1 MRAEDFLDST
11 PQAGGISAEDFLGPA
26 KQKKQN
32 QGIAADLV
40 TDVKRGVEQLP
51 GAVTGLVDI
60 PIAAVTGSPLVSG
73 LADKAGEITGFQP
86 SKWAK
91 QAEAEYSPSRQAGR
105 AEVDKAWEQGTASDI
120 AGAYLKNPM
129 NIVGSVAESLPSML
143 AGGLAGRAA
152 LGIGAAQSVPG
163 VIART
168 VGTKMAP
175 AVGAGIG
182 EGGIMAGQ
190 AMQNSLDAG
199 VDPRTA
205 AGYAGATGLVGGA
218 LGALGGKVA
227 QKMGVVDP
235 ETLIAGGVGRQ
246 ASNATGLAAARE
258 VGKRV
263 AGGAISEG
271 LFEELPQSVFEQG
284 FQNLAQG
291 KPLAEGMAR
300 AGVEG
305 ALAGSFMGGAFNM
318 LPGSRYAQ
326 AKLQERPPEDEQQPI
341 AGLLPAPRYPVGD
354 RNFTDY
360 DYLQANQAAI
370 DAADKNA
377 ADLYAM
383 RDAFEASRQNITLTT
398 DPVPLQQ
405 RFDEL
410 ISLGASGDT
419 RSVRGLYAGMDD
431 KARAQYEKDVIAAL
445 SEPIGIRHDAN
456 QREVPFTMGEY
467 LDAQVSAEDAL
478 RAREEHMAQSGN
490 REAANRLAQLADEE
504 AQQHIGIVQDLA
516 RSATQGGALS
526 KAALTGI
533 QTGATQMPVHPER
546 AAIQQQMLADEAA
559 QAELAPIELFMR
571 GRNERQL
578 QNLSAPG
585 HSQATRQAATAEI
598 ERRMTEPV
606 KNIATNPVTN
616 VQAGTEQQAAVQ
628 PDPQFDVSKRT
639 DAQLANLASAGKTPE
654 KRAAAVAELQ
664 RRAATNPLTQVT
676 ATPEP
681 IAAQAIQP
689 NVQVRSAEKPAEPQK
704 TDSALQNRD
713 RGRAASVNQ
722 MQSIARNP
730 DYMRLGPSRTPD
742 SGAPMVFA
750 VGNDLSGIPAEN
762 FGASDVAVMA
772 DGQRVPFRYAVI
784 DASRVQPS
792 NFADGMANPAF
803 ASNERG
809 TIKALNNGRTAGIRA
824 AHSAGNAD
832 AYVGEMI
839 EDGAHGVSSEAI
851 RNAPNPMLVRVY
863 AEDANTDNMAAKSQ
877 GQGLGMSASERAA
890 QDAELMT
897 GDVLDKF
904 APLDIAAAGNR
915 DFVRAFVGKLPE
927 NELADMMDAT
937 GNLSQDGRRRIEA
950 ALLTAAYGKSDLVQE
965 LFESTDT
972 DIKAIGNALKV
983 VSGQWAIMRQA
994 AKDGVIDPAVDM
1006 TGNLME
1012 AVNII
1017 RRSRAEGSSVAELA
1031 GQGDLM
1037 GGNYL
1042 NELSELFLRIFY
1054 RGAMYDRSRSGEK
1067 VITGLQDV
1075 VTSAMN
1081 TKADAGLFGDS
1092 FKPTPKQIVQSARSK
1107 IDEKDQPAS
1116 QSALFGANGQA
1127 TAISQ
1132 GNRGE
1137 SAAQSGE
1144 VGQRP
1149 VGTNGGEEVGKQAE
1163 PVAQQ
1168 ATAPVERKVTTEDAR
1183 GQQDNFAQPKQ
1194 GNATQS
1200 NAKSDAFLARTKDRN
1215 EIRFETPYI
1224 GIGGNYSLVGYVW
1237 PNKKEEYIDRRGEDR
1252 VRTVSDWEAAVENLE
1267 TGRQIVHQFAVKKPD
1282 GTEQD
1287 VSAETAA
1294 KLLGVSE
1301 STVRN
1306 NAKKQLEKAIAKEK
1320 SRILEIKEADD
1331 LDAIDAQD
1339 SPAMAVSKRA
1349 MTYSN
1354 NSPMIERMAKSGESW
1369 ATIDNRIERES
1380 AGREKYRF
1388 LTKDGKFVW
1397 SHSFVKEGDEEYKRG
1412 WRNAEFSA
1420 SEIWPAQPVKAT
1432 TEAKAVEPAAQSAE
1446 QKIRSAFDALPSVS
1460 LGVAYPITV
1469 EHNGVKR
1476 EFMVRQDALGRGKIP
1491 ALHVVAIHQ
1500 GRMIASDEKSWI
1512 AQSYKLNWKNEL
1524 TEEGLPKKIS
1534 DQEADEFKANFKGKP
1549 AAVDAKK
1556 EEKSPTE
1563 PKRKIEDAGETL
1575 VWNKKN
1581 PWLRN
1586 GVTWDAVKAQ
1596 NETLRAA
1603 LVKKEKVWPRPK
1615 WEDFLADLPENMQK
1629 AVTLAAR
1636 LVKDVYDALPTAPS
1650 DKSDAGLQ
1658 AYIEAVTKVRDA
1670 SEAFL
1675 KDEKAVVS
1683 FLAAIVDRAKPML
1696 TAERGRPVSLSALSR
1711 EDLRNAARPIFAAV
1725 FPKTQAAN
1733 RIQDEERQLSRIIG
1747 NKAMGAMQVDNDQ
1760 AVRAMKDI
1768 ENGWPA
1774 SREAWERQGYQVI
1787 GGDGISVDYIAST
1800 RYSTNEPYVS
1810 ILFRTGKRRIAHHI
1824 VDGATSQDDPRVQ
1837 SFANEF
1843 IGKMAG
1849 KSLLLDKG
1857 DNIVSI
1863 HDTEKDAKEAARELV
1878 RRSGGKSFKETG
1890 TSVDDAVREGVE
1902 RRTGD
1907 VTEDQ
1912 TKEAFGFRGV
1922 NFGNYV
1928 KQDQRQ
1934 AHLNAA
1940 YDALYDLADTL
1951 GVPPKALGLNGML
1964 GLAIGAQGSGMA
1976 LAHFVPGQNE
1986 INITRDKGAGSL
1998 AHEWGHA
2005 LDHYFATQAGLARDG
2020 HPFLSEHAERSSTI
2034 QRYVMEDGR
2043 RVIKTEPRFSDGI
2056 RPEIVAAFA
2065 EISRRMNKI
2074 EVSREEHA
2082 ANQSAYIETVQADL
2096 NRIVNRLGLTEKAAS
2111 AGVSDVLDKVR
2122 SGDVGEYVVFDDK
2135 SRKRLKPSGGENIKA
2150 LGDATGLSVA
2160 DMLSLHD
2167 AAVSL
2172 KYAKDQKAASNTH
2185 LPQKTTDYRRA
2196 SRAEDKKKGGKTY
2209 WSTNLEMFARAF
2221 ESFVFDR
2228 VKAGGAR
2235 NDYLVR
2241 AGKDVG
2247 ELYPHGVEREAIN
2260 AAFKTLVD
2268 TIETKE
2274 DDKGVALY
2282 SKSGNATQ
2290 TIAISRKQAESRI
2303 KSILGDK
2310 LGKVLIDSG
2319 IVTLVDTEQGLRNL
2333 NGAKY
2338 MVAWHGSPHDHNKFD
2353 SSKIGTG
2360 EGAQAYGYGLYFAGS
2375 RDVAEYYK
2383 ETLTN
2388 RDAQGYA
2395 NAHLNAKNLVD
2406 RFNGDAEWAAEVV
2419 SDQLRNTEQFDQNYG
2434 RLQKTLEFIKSGAY
2448 AKPLDN
2454 PGKLYQVEL
2463 APSEDE
2469 YLDWDKP
2476 LSEQSEFVRKALD
2489 GNQTIADRREKL
2501 ESRKHIYT
2509 KSVDSMMDM
2518 TGQELYELIADNPTT
2533 IRAPGDKAASDYLH
2547 SIGIRG
2553 IRYLDGSSR
2562 SAGEGTSN
2570 YVIFSDDD
2578 VAITAKYAKENG
2590 GIRGATLPDGR
2601 IVLVLENLNAD
2612 NFNGVFAH
2620 EGFHSAIR
2628 DLVGE
2633 QTYAQ
2638 LMKRLDNM
2646 RALGNGGQWFKDAVA
2661 SVPAG
2666 TRTEHVTEE
2675 IAAYAVQGYVNGA
2688 KQPNVIT
2695 RWVESLLSALRTA
2708 IIRRLP
2714 FGKLKSWA
2722 VNNLQPQD
2730 LANLAIAGLKAK
2742 ARGQLQAQGREVMA
2756 FSRGE
2761 GVQSSYELPNEQRIN
2776 RTIDRAEL
2784 KALRRA
2790 AARLERPEAGITFR
2804 IDEDGTA
2811 IATGPKGVRVPERY
2825 IRFAND
2831 NGLAFEARR
2840 LPVESGTKAPAM
2852 PDTYRVDGALYFGEM
2867 ASNARPID
2875 RTGKTRFSKIK
2886 QTDTPAFK
2894 KWFGKSAVVDADGK
2908 PLVVYHGTNADFSV
2922 FKTTR
2927 GGEFGP
2933 AIYLTDNPRE
2943 AGEYGEAVKGISFA
2957 QPSANIMPVYARIE
2971 NPYTKGVDEFWKEFG
2986 GSDSDAAGVE
2996 RAKSAGYDGIIAKRA
3011 DRYYDN
3017 VAHEFVDLGNTLT
3030 HYIAFSNTQVKSA
3043 IGNNGNFDGTNPDIR
3058 YSRAQIIGDS
3068 GRQYDQTQRQFFK
3081 NVGRDIEKKNLVE
3094 RTTEY
3099 LKNDFWKKMAVG
3111 IVDQFRGLRDLG
3123 DNGQAYMLAR
3133 LSKGTAGAFD
3143 ALLHHGK
3150 LSIRDGVYD
3159 ADTSGGFIDRLGTP
3173 LHGELDD
3180 FLWYVA
3186 ANRAEG
3192 LSKVDR
3198 ENLFTPADIAAG
3210 KSLAKGQTN
3219 FDYTIQTGPQKG
3231 TTTRNRTAI
3240 YADANR
3246 VFNEFQKNTLDMAE
3260 QSGLIDGAS
3269 RKLWES
3275 EFYVPFYRVS
3285 EEDGEFIGA
3294 KMGNALVRQQAF
3306 KKLKGG
3312 TDKLNSDLLSN
3323 TLLNFSHLIEASA
3336 KNRAAKASLAA
3347 AENIGAASRVAP
3359 DMASYAASSGSMLP
3373 PGTKGTVWFQENG
3386 KKVEYKVSDPF
3397 VMTAITSLEY
3407 AGMRN
3412 GVMDVMT
3419 KFKHFLTI
3427 GVTASPAFKVRNLIR
3442 DSIQSI
3448 GASELGYNPIKNIA
3462 EGYKQTR
3469 RDSQEYVSAL
3479 ASGAL
3484 IRFGTMLEGS
3494 ESARVRQLV
3503 KSGVKDST
3511 ILNSEN
3517 KWRAFYDQYL
3527 EPAVSA
3533 YNELGNR
3540 SEEIN
3545 RAALYNQ
3552 LVKQGKSHAEAALLA
3567 RDLMDFSM
3575 QGSFNTIRFLTQV
3588 VPFMNA
3594 RLQGMYKLGR
3604 AAKDNPR
3611 KLAVVTGAVAMAS
3624 IALMLAYGDDDDWK
3638 RREDWDRDNFWWF
3651 KLGGIEFRIPKPFE
3665 IGAIA
3670 TLAERGLEL
3679 MIDDEMTGDRFR
3691 RVVNSLAMNNLSMN
3705 PIPQA
3710 FKPIL
3715 DLYANK
3721 DSFTGR
3727 PIESMGMER
3736 LDPTER
3742 FNSNTTMVARGLSS
3756 ASLGALSPVQFD
3768 HLTRSYFGWLGS
3780 FVIGGAD
3787 MAMRAMS
3794 DEPTKP
3800 ALDYFRFGTQ
3810 GILKEAGTGGSRYVT
3825 QVYEQAKELEQAHA
3839 TWRQMLKD
3847 GRIEEA
3853 KDYAADN
3860 RDKLIRYRQVDAVK
3874 RTESNLNERIRRI
3887 ERSDMDS
3894 SEKKNAIALVNKQ
3907 KEAVAMRIAPGI
3919 QYGP

>member
-26 KQKKQN
+26 KQDNPFVRGLTQANSARKTFGALATGDYGQAAKLAAEREAYQRAN
-32 QGIAADLV
+32 PGSPEGNELMAAWEKGDGIIGGVKGVAGEMAKDWRDAPTGIAALQA
-40 TDVKRGVEQLP
+40 TGKNLSAMGGGIVEQVP
-51 GAVTGLVDI
+51 NMI
-60 PIAAVTGSPLVSG
+60 MPM
-73 LADKAGEITGFQP
+73 AG
-86 SKWAK
+86 
-91 QAEAEYSPSRQAGR
+91 
-105 AEVDKAWEQGTASDI
+105 
-120 AGAYLKNPM
+120 
-129 NIVGSVAESLPSML
+129 ML
-143 AGGLAGRAA
+143 AGGAAGSLAGPVGTVAGA
-152 LGIGAAQSVPG
+152 FTGAATGNAAAESSEQVDRA
-163 VIART
+163 IR
-168 VGTKMAP
+168 
-175 AVGAGIG
+175 GAGINPQDTG
-182 EGGIMAGQ
+182 AVRSFLEKDAGGILGKSAIKGGIIGAVDTATMGVGSKVLNAPVRAAADRAIASLGIDAADKAAVSAAKNEIGKRIMADSAYQASQKGGQALARNAGVAALEPAGEFAGEYLGQGAATGDWDTKGAMLEALSSLGQSGITYAGQ
-190 AMQNSLDAG
+190 KIYQ
-199 VDPRTA
+199 
-205 AGYAGATGLVGGA
+205 YATSPARGA
-218 LGALGGKVA
+218 KA
-227 QKMGVVDP
+227 Q
-235 ETLIAGGVGRQ
+235 ESTQ
-246 ASNATGLAAARE
+246 A
-258 VGKRV
+258 
-263 AGGAISEG
+263 
-271 LFEELPQSVFEQG
+271 EQ
-284 FQNLAQG
+284 QVSQG
-291 KPLAEGMAR
+291 
-300 AGVEG
+300 
-305 ALAGSFMGGAFNM
+305 
-318 LPGSRYAQ
+318 
-326 AKLQERPPEDEQQPI
+326 EQQPI
-341 AGLLPAPRYPVGD
+341 TGLLSAPRRGI
-354 RNFTDY
+354 NDY
-360 DYLQANQAAI
+360 TQESTSEFQQQRQSEI

-383 RDAFEASRQNITLTT
+383 RDAFEASRQNVVLTT
-398 DPVPLQQ
+398 DPVPLQK
-405 RFDEL
+405 RIDTM
-410 ISLGASGDT
+410 LGLDT
-419 RSVRGLYAGMDD
+419 TRMD
-431 KARAQYEKDVIAAL
+431 KKGRAQYEKDLAGAFN
-445 SEPIGIRHDAN
+445 EPVGITHDAN
-456 QREVPFTMGEY
+456 QREVSFTMGEY
-467 LDAQVSAEDAL
+467 LDAQVAANDAV
-478 RAREEHMAQSGN
+478 RARENFAAQSGN
-490 REAANRLAQLADEE
+490 RSSVNRLAQLAEEE
-504 AQQHIGIVQDLA
+504 AVQNIGIVQDLT
-516 RSATQGGALS
+516 RSAAQGGALS
-526 KAALTGI
+526 RAALTGI

-598 ERRMTEPV
+598 ERRMTDPV
-606 KNIATNPVTN
+606 QNIATNPVTN
-616 VQAGTEQQAAVQ
+616 VQAGAEQRRRSELAANANDRMATVQKSKGHIGFIAATENSPVVQEIISRDDGKIGVADVGKAIDSASGNRFSRSLQKDTPGNRARIIQELGVQVAPAVQ
-628 PDPQFDVSKRT
+628 SDPQFDVSKRT
-639 DAQLANLASAGKTPE
+639 DAQLAYLASNGRPGWKE
-654 KRAAAVAELQ
+654 AAAAELQ
-664 RRAATNPLTQVT
+664 RRGKVSPVSPVSPGVQAAPVTAIAPDRAANISRLQKQLKDSTPMSRRESNVIGKLISAVTDDASKSIEAGSPPAYSADNGTFIVIHPSAQQDGMIQVT
-676 ATPEP
+676 RYAENGVFGDSQYNNVEDAIRDNGVWMKRRMTEAEATDALGTSAKAE
-681 IAAQAIQP
+681 AEYEK
-689 NVQVRSAEKPAEPQK
+689 RKSAEATKAANREKTAEPQK

-824 AHSAGNAD
+824 AHSAGNVD

-851 RNAPNPMLVRVY
+851 RNTPNPMLVRVY

-890 QDAELMT
+890 QDAEVMT

-983 VSGQWAIMRQA
+983 VSGQWATMRQA

-1054 RGAMYDRSRSGEK
+1054 RGAMYDRARGGEK

-1092 FKPTPKQIVQSARSK
+1092 FKPTPKQIVQSARNK

-1127 TAISQ
+1127 TAAGQ

-1137 SAAQSGE
+1137 GAAQPGE
-1144 VGQRP
+1144 VGQRSVSTGSGEGVGEQARQVAKETSGKAAQKFSP
-1149 VGTNGGEEVGKQAE
+1149 VSREFEYRGVTWRITVHESQWQDGAISWTGEKNVRGVWEKVPGDDIPEVVAKKASDFYQNVRDAQDGKSAGQLFGADEFAPAANGES
-1163 PVAQQ
+1163 PVAQS
-1168 ATAPVERKVTTEDAR
+1168 A
-1183 GQQDNFAQPKQ
+1183 QDNKPAAVDAENQQKTNTSQERVTNSEKNEHVEFA
-1194 GNATQS
+1194 
-1200 NAKSDAFLARTKDRN
+1200 
-1215 EIRFETPYI
+1215 
-1224 GIGGNYSLVGYVW
+1224 
-1237 PNKKEEYIDRRGEDR
+1237 RRGDYWIYSGDRAKEIAKVLGLTVTQRNGIPEVAIVEHAREMASNNLDR
-1252 VRTVSDWEAAVENLE
+1252 V
-1267 TGRQIVHQFAVKKPD
+1267 GI
-1282 GTEQD
+1282 D
-1287 VSAETAA
+1287 V
-1294 KLLGVSE
+1294 
-1301 STVRN
+1301 
-1306 NAKKQLEKAIAKEK
+1306 
-1320 SRILEIKEADD
+1320 
-1331 LDAIDAQD
+1331 
-1339 SPAMAVSKRA
+1339 
-1349 MTYSN
+1349 
-1354 NSPMIERMAKSGESW
+1354 
-1369 ATIDNRIERES
+1369 
-1380 AGREKYRF
+1380 RF
-1388 LTKDGKFVW
+1388 
-1397 SHSFVKEGDEEYKRG
+1397 
-1412 WRNAEFSA
+1412 
-1420 SEIWPAQPVKAT
+1420 
-1432 TEAKAVEPAAQSAE
+1432 
-1446 QKIRSAFDALPSVS
+1446 
-1460 LGVAYPITV
+1460 
-1469 EHNGVKR
+1469 
-1476 EFMVRQDALGRGKIP
+1476 
-1491 ALHVVAIHQ
+1491 
-1500 GRMIASDEKSWI
+1500 
-1512 AQSYKLNWKNEL
+1512 
-1524 TEEGLPKKIS
+1524 
-1534 DQEADEFKANFKGKP
+1534 

-1556 EEKSPTE
+1556 EQKSGPYTLAE
-1563 PKRKIEDAGETL
+1563 HKDLIERLNDGKLGIEEF
-1575 VWNKKN
+1575 
-1581 PWLRN
+1581 
-1586 GVTWDAVKAQ
+1586 KAAFAR
-1596 NETLRAA
+1596 LRASKDA
-1603 LVKKEKVWPRPK
+1603 LTAE
-1615 WEDFLADLPENMQK
+1615 FQK
-1629 AVTLAAR
+1629 MTKPQIMEAAR
-1636 LVKDVYDALPTAPS
+1636 LASHWKNDAKDRLVRVAVDNLPDDFDLRETRSYVMGQRDSTLMKAVDETTQETLDAYSARRKAAIAERNAYVQKKMAGAKDPKAIEDFDNSLRLKKAEGMTFAEARMSLTPEQRAEYDRLKGIKSRDERKSRADQQKAEVRVAAQTTDGQVVETKHTRTGEPLFVVKAAERVEREIYNQWNATAKRLGGHYSSFRGNGAVPGFQFKTRENADAFLAFIGGNAAAAKEVVQDRRDS
-1650 DKSDAGLQ
+1650 FADDKSQ
-1658 AYIEAVTKVRDA
+1658 SAVERLNEMADR
-1670 SEAFL
+1670 L
-1675 KDEKAVVS
+1675 DEKANES
-1683 FLAAIVDRAKPML
+1683 LGRERKANTERRA
-1696 TAERGRPVSLSALSR
+1696 R
-1711 EDLRNAARPIFAAV
+1711 FAASAES
-1725 FPKTQAAN
+1725 AAN
-1733 RIQDEERQLSRIIG
+1733 AE
-1747 NKAMGAMQVDNDQ
+1747 KALAMT
-1760 AVRAMKDI
+1760 M
-1768 ENGWPA
+1768 
-1774 SREAWERQGYQVI
+1774 
-1787 GGDGISVDYIAST
+1787 
-1800 RYSTNEPYVS
+1800 
-1810 ILFRTGKRRIAHHI
+1810 RRIADAI
-1824 VDGATSQDDPRVQ
+1824 SNGTAQFLDRVRQ
-1837 SFANEF
+1837 KAQVEYLSSVLRSAHD
-1843 IGKMAG
+1843 KMLRERYP
-1849 KSLLLDKG
+1849 SYG
-1857 DNIVSI
+1857 D
-1863 HDTEKDAKEAARELV
+1863 
-1878 RRSGGKSFKETG
+1878 
-1890 TSVDDAVREGVE
+1890 
-1902 RRTGD
+1902 
-1907 VTEDQ
+1907 
-1912 TKEAFGFRGV
+1912 
-1922 NFGNYV
+1922 YV
-1928 KQDQRQ
+1928 KHKDGPPTSESADYAEFPQYAMMRS
-1934 AHLNAA
+1934 
-1940 YDALYDLADTL
+1940 DLASL
-1951 GVPPKALGLNGML
+1951 ARQIIMLPGMKALGQRVLK
-1964 GLAIGAQGSGMA
+1964 LADDTSDAYNKFAKDNLPEVSRFGRADGSG
-1976 LAHFVPGQNE
+1976 
-1986 INITRDKGAGSL
+1986 
-1998 AHEWGHA
+1998 
-2005 LDHYFATQAGLARDG
+2005 FATFSTMKD
-2020 HPFLSEHAERSSTI
+2020 AERSIEASNLQAVAVPLQI
-2034 QRYVMEDGR
+2034 KRGEYRIVLSPSEAMKRGIWQGDDRKIFIGPDDGAEIVEKLGKLNRKAGKRGDMPQAPWQFENAYNDRKRLAGMGIEQPWEFRAMLREFSGLKEAPKELDKIKQMEREMIGR
-2043 RVIKTEPRFSDGI
+2043 RNDGLDFF
-2056 RPEIVAAFA
+2056 P
-2065 EISRRMNKI
+2065 
-2074 EVSREEHA
+2074 
-2082 ANQSAYIETVQADL
+2082 T
-2096 NRIVNRLGLTEKAAS
+2096 S
-2111 AGVSDVLDKVR
+2111 AGVVEQMLSAAEIQEGMAVLEPSAGMGHIADAIREAGVEPDVVELSNDRKELLEAKGFNVVGRDFMEAEGQYDRIIMNPPFSNRRDAEHVQHAYTLLRPGGRLVAIMGEGVFFGQDKKAQQFR
-2122 SGDVGEYVVFDDK
+2122 DWLEDVGGTSEKLDEGTFMDPSLPVNTATNARMVVIN
-2135 SRKRLKPSGGENIKA
+2135 KP
-2150 LGDATGLSVA
+2150 
-2160 DMLSLHD
+2160 
-2167 AAVSL
+2167 
-2172 KYAKDQKAASNTH
+2172 
-2185 LPQKTTDYRRA
+2185 KTD
-2196 SRAEDKKKGGKTY
+2196 
-2209 WSTNLEMFARAF
+2209 N
-2221 ESFVFDR
+2221 
-2228 VKAGGAR
+2228 
-2235 NDYLVR
+2235 
-2241 AGKDVG
+2241 
-2247 ELYPHGVEREAIN
+2247 
-2260 AAFKTLVD
+2260 
-2268 TIETKE
+2268 
-2274 DDKGVALY
+2274 GVALY

-2290 TIAISRKQAESRI
+2290 TIAISRQQAESRI

-2319 IVTLVDTEQGLRNL
+2319 IVSFTN
-2333 NGAKY
+2333 NGDEY
-2338 MVAWHGSPHDHNKFD
+2338 
-2353 SSKIGTG
+2353 
-2360 EGAQAYGYGLYFAGS
+2360 EGATYKDGS
-2375 RDVAEYYK
+2375 IV
-2383 ETLTN
+2383 LN
-2388 RDAQGYA
+2388 LDA
-2395 NAHLNAKNLVD
+2395 LN
-2406 RFNGDAEWAAEVV
+2406 
-2419 SDQLRNTEQFDQNYG
+2419 
-2434 RLQKTLEFIKSGAY
+2434 
-2448 AKPLDN
+2448 
-2454 PGKLYQVEL
+2454 
-2463 APSEDE
+2463 
-2469 YLDWDKP
+2469 
-2476 LSEQSEFVRKALD
+2476 D
-2489 GNQTIADRREKL
+2489 GNFA
-2501 ESRKHIYT
+2501 
-2509 KSVDSMMDM
+2509 
-2518 TGQELYELIADNPTT
+2518 
-2533 IRAPGDKAASDYLH
+2533 
-2547 SIGIRG
+2547 
-2553 IRYLDGSSR
+2553 
-2562 SAGEGTSN
+2562 
-2570 YVIFSDDD
+2570 
-2578 VAITAKYAKENG
+2578 
-2590 GIRGATLPDGR
+2590 
-2601 IVLVLENLNAD
+2601 
-2612 NFNGVFAH
+2612 GVFAH

-2661 SVPAG
+2661 AVPAD
-2666 TRTEHVTEE
+2666 TKAEHVTEE
-2675 IAAYAVQGYVNGA
+2675 IAAYAVKGYVNGA

-2722 VNNLQPQD
+2722 INNLQPQD

-2742 ARGQLQAQGREVMA
+2742 AKEVA
-2756 FSRGE
+2756 
-2761 GVQSSYELPNEQRIN
+2761 
-2776 RTIDRAEL
+2776 
-2784 KALRRA
+2784 K
-2790 AARLERPEAGITFR
+2790 
-2804 IDEDGTA
+2804 
-2811 IATGPKGVRVPERY
+2811 
-2825 IRFAND
+2825 
-2831 NGLAFEARR
+2831 
-2840 LPVESGTKAPAM
+2840 
-2852 PDTYRVDGALYFGEM
+2852 
-2867 ASNARPID
+2867 
-2875 RTGKTRFSKIK
+2875 KI
-2886 QTDTPAFK
+2886 
-2894 KWFGKSAVVDADGK
+2894 
-2908 PLVVYHGTNADFSV
+2908 
-2922 FKTTR
+2922 
-2927 GGEFGP
+2927 
-2933 AIYLTDNPRE
+2933 
-2943 AGEYGEAVKGISFA
+2943 
-2957 QPSANIMPVYARIE
+2957 
-2971 NPYTKGVDEFWKEFG
+2971 
-2986 GSDSDAAGVE
+2986 
-2996 RAKSAGYDGIIAKRA
+2996 
-3011 DRYYDN
+3011 
-3017 VAHEFVDLGNTLT
+3017 VDL
-3030 HYIAFSNTQVKSA
+3030 SS
-3043 IGNNGNFDGTNPDIR
+3043 TNPDIR
-3058 YSRAQIIGDS
+3058 YSRAKIIGDS

-3081 NVGRDIEKKNLVE
+3081 NVGRDIDKKNLVE

-3159 ADTSGGFIDRLGTP
+3159 ADTSGGFIERLGVP

-3186 ANRAEG
+3186 ANRAER

-3198 ENLFTPADIAAG
+3198 EHLFTPADIAAG
-3210 KSLAKGQTN
+3210 KSLANGTTD
-3219 FDYTIQTGPQKG
+3219 FDYTIQTGPAKG
-3231 TTTRNRTAI
+3231 KTTRVRAVI
-3240 YADANR
+3240 YGDALR
-3246 VFNEFQKNTLDMAE
+3246 VFNEFQRNALDMAE

-3285 EEDGEFIGA
+3285 EEDGEFIGS
-3294 KMGNALVRQQAF
+3294 KIGNALVRQQAF

-3336 KNRAAKASLAA
+3336 KNRAAKAALVA
-3347 AENIGAASRVAP
+3347 AEKVGAAQRVAGT
-3359 DMASYAASSGSMLP
+3359 MAEYAASDGKLLP
-3373 PGTKGTVWFQENG
+3373 PGTKKTVWYMGEVTRKIPKGQTYIEGGVEKVSDGTGEVAYTG
-3386 KKVEYKVSDPF
+3386 KIEYAVSDPF

-3419 KFKHFLTI
+3419 KFKHWLTI

-3448 GASELGYNPIKNIA
+3448 GASELGYNPIKNIT

-3679 MIDDEMTGDRFR
+3679 MIDDEMTGERFR

-3860 RDKLIRYRQVDAVK
+3860 RDKLIRYRQVEAVK

>member
-163 VIART
+163 IIART

-246 ASNATGLAAARE
+246 ASNATGLSAARE
-258 VGKRV
+258 FGKRI

-271 LFEELPQSVFEQG
+271 VFEELPQSVFEQG

-291 KPLAEGMAR
+291 KPIAEGMAR

-383 RDAFEASRQNITLTT
+383 RDAFEASRQNVVLTT
-398 DPVPLQQ
+398 DPVPLQN
-405 RFDEL
+405 RIDTM
-410 ISLGASGDT
+410 LGLDT
-419 RSVRGLYAGMDD
+419 TRMD
-431 KARAQYEKDVIAAL
+431 KKGRAQYEKDLAGAFN
-445 SEPIGIRHDAN
+445 EPVGITHDAN
-456 QREVPFTMGEY
+456 QREVSFTMGEY
-467 LDAQVSAEDAL
+467 LDAQVAANDAV
-478 RAREEHMAQSGN
+478 RARENFAAQAGN
-490 REAANRLAQLADEE
+490 RSSVNRLAQLADEE

-559 QAELAPIELFMR
+559 QAELDPIELFMR

-606 KNIATNPVTN
+606 KNVATNPVTN

-628 PDPQFDVSKRT
+628 PDPQFDVSNRT

-654 KRAAAVAELQ
+654 KRAAAAAELQ
-664 RRAATNPLTQVT
+664 RRGKVSPVSPVSPGVQAAPVTAIAPDRAANISRLQKQLKDSTPMSRRESNVIGKLISAVTDDASKSIEAGSPPAYSADNGTFIVIHPSAQQDGMIQVT
-676 ATPEP
+676 RYAENGVFGDSQYNNVEDAIRDNGVWMKRRMTEAEATDALGTSAKAE
-681 IAAQAIQP
+681 AEYEK
-689 NVQVRSAEKPAEPQK
+689 RKSAEATKTANREKTAEPQK

-803 ASNERG
+803 TSNERG

-824 AHSAGNAD
+824 AHSAGNVD

-851 RNAPNPMLVRVY
+851 RNTPNPMLVRVY

-890 QDAELMT
+890 QDAEVMT

-1054 RGAMYDRSRSGEK
+1054 RGAMYDRARSGEK

-1092 FKPTPKQIVQSARSK
+1092 FKPTPKQIVQSARNK

-1127 TAISQ
+1127 TAAGQ

-1137 SAAQSGE
+1137 GAAQPGE
-1144 VGQRP
+1144 VGQRSVSTGSGEGVGEQARQVAKETSGKAAQKFSP
-1149 VGTNGGEEVGKQAE
+1149 VSREFEYRGVPWRITVHESQWQDGAISWTGEKNVRGVWEKVPGDDIPEV
-1163 PVAQQ
+1163 V
-1168 ATAPVERKVTTEDAR
+1168 
-1183 GQQDNFAQPKQ
+1183 
-1194 GNATQS
+1194 
-1200 NAKSDAFLARTKDRN
+1200 
-1215 EIRFETPYI
+1215 
-1224 GIGGNYSLVGYVW
+1224 
-1237 PNKKEEYIDRRGEDR
+1237 
-1252 VRTVSDWEAAVENLE
+1252 
-1267 TGRQIVHQFAVKKPD
+1267 
-1282 GTEQD
+1282 
-1287 VSAETAA
+1287 
-1294 KLLGVSE
+1294 
-1301 STVRN
+1301 
-1306 NAKKQLEKAIAKEK
+1306 AKKASDFYQNV
-1320 SRILEIKEADD
+1320 R
-1331 LDAIDAQD
+1331 DAQD
-1339 SPAMAVSKRA
+1339 GK
-1349 MTYSN
+1349 
-1354 NSPMIERMAKSGESW
+1354 
-1369 ATIDNRIERES
+1369 S
-1380 AGREKYRF
+1380 AGQLF
-1388 LTKDGKFVW
+1388 GA
-1397 SHSFVKEGDEEYKRG
+1397 DE
-1412 WRNAEFSA
+1412 S
-1420 SEIWPAQPVKAT
+1420 AQPVKAT
-1432 TEAKAVEPAAQSAE
+1432 TEAKAVEPAA
-1446 QKIRSAFDALPSVS
+1446 
-1460 LGVAYPITV
+1460 
-1469 EHNGVKR
+1469 
-1476 EFMVRQDALGRGKIP
+1476 
-1491 ALHVVAIHQ
+1491 
-1500 GRMIASDEKSWI
+1500 
-1512 AQSYKLNWKNEL
+1512 
-1524 TEEGLPKKIS
+1524 
-1534 DQEADEFKANFKGKP
+1534 
-1549 AAVDAKK
+1549 VD
-1556 EEKSPTE
+1556 
-1563 PKRKIEDAGETL
+1563 
-1575 VWNKKN
+1575 
-1581 PWLRN
+1581 
-1586 GVTWDAVKAQ
+1586 
-1596 NETLRAA
+1596 
-1603 LVKKEKVWPRPK
+1603 VKKEAETKDAIGTLKQYNTMADIDTAIEGLYDGTLSLDDYKAAFRGLMANNESIVAELGKLTKDQLYRRVGKKMYGGSETKPELVTRTFNAIREAFGLRRSYGRNSWTMGPGQYEKYIADNLAALTSLVEGSTDEDLKAFADEIGKGRASRQEKIDAAQDPK
-1615 WEDFLADLPENMQK
+1615 TLEDFENAIRLKK
-1629 AVTLAAR
+1629 AE
-1636 LVKDVYDALPTAPS
+1636 
-1650 DKSDAGLQ
+1650 GL
-1658 AYIEAVTKVRDA
+1658 D
-1670 SEAFL
+1670 F
-1675 KDEKAVVS
+1675 
-1683 FLAAIVDRAKPML
+1683 
-1696 TAERGRPVSLSALSR
+1696 
-1711 EDLRNAARPIFAAV
+1711 NAARMSLTPEQRAEFDRLRGTQTRDERKARADQQKTEVRVAAQTTGAQIVEGTHSKHGYPIWSVQLADRVDGDSYKTLLSTAKRMGGNYVNQMQARMWKTVWGFQFRDSASAEAFMKLAAGDKADAESAIQERRDAFADDMSQSAVERLNEMADRMEERAAESLGRERKANTERRARFAASAES
-1725 FPKTQAAN
+1725 AAN
-1733 RIQDEERQLSRIIG
+1733 AE
-1747 NKAMGAMQVDNDQ
+1747 KAMATTM
-1760 AVRAMKDI
+1760 
-1768 ENGWPA
+1768 
-1774 SREAWERQGYQVI
+1774 
-1787 GGDGISVDYIAST
+1787 
-1800 RYSTNEPYVS
+1800 
-1810 ILFRTGKRRIAHHI
+1810 RRIAGAIESGAAQFLDRVRQKAQVEYLSSALRTAKDREIREKYPSYADQEKHRGERPTAEVADYAEFPQYTMMRSDLANLARKLVTLPNMKLLGQRI
-1824 VDGATSQDDPRVQ
+1824 LKVADDTSEAYNKFAKDNLLAVSRFGKADGSG
-1837 SFANEF
+1837 FANF
-1843 IGKMAG
+1843 STM
-1849 KSLLLDKG
+1849 
-1857 DNIVSI
+1857 
-1863 HDTEKDAKEAARELV
+1863 KD
-1878 RRSGGKSFKETG
+1878 
-1890 TSVDDAVREGVE
+1890 
-1902 RRTGD
+1902 
-1907 VTEDQ
+1907 
-1912 TKEAFGFRGV
+1912 
-1922 NFGNYV
+1922 
-1928 KQDQRQ
+1928 
-1934 AHLNAA
+1934 
-1940 YDALYDLADTL
+1940 
-1951 GVPPKALGLNGML
+1951 
-1964 GLAIGAQGSGMA
+1964 
-1976 LAHFVPGQNE
+1976 
-1986 INITRDKGAGSL
+1986 
-1998 AHEWGHA
+1998 
-2005 LDHYFATQAGLARDG
+2005 
-2020 HPFLSEHAERSSTI
+2020 AERS
-2034 QRYVMEDGR
+2034 
-2043 RVIKTEPRFSDGI
+2043 
-2056 RPEIVAAFA
+2056 
-2065 EISRRMNKI
+2065 I
-2074 EVSREEHA
+2074 EVSNLGA
-2082 ANQSAYIETVQADL
+2082 VAVPVQVKRGEYRIVLSPSEAIKRGIWNGDDRKITIQPDIGAEIVEKLGRL
-2096 NRIVNRLGLTEKAAS
+2096 NRK
-2111 AGVSDVLDKVR
+2111 
-2122 SGDVGEYVVFDDK
+2122 SGDRRGMNAPPEAPWQFENAYNA
-2135 SRKRLKPSGGENIKA
+2135 RKRLSGMGIEQPWEFRAMLREFASLNEAPKAADKIKEMERA
-2150 LGDATGLSVA
+2150 MIGRKNDGLDFFPTPA
-2160 DMLSLHD
+2160 GTAQTMID
-2167 AAVSL
+2167 AAEIKDGMSVLEPSAGMGHIAEQIRESGIEPDVVEFNGDRRELLEAKGFNVVGNDFMEVTGSYDRIIMNPPFSNRRDAEHVQHAYSL
-2172 KYAKDQKAASNTH
+2172 LRPGGRLVAIMGEGVFFGQ
-2185 LPQKTTDYRRA
+2185 
-2196 SRAEDKKKGGKTY
+2196 DKKAQQFRD
-2209 WSTNLEMFARAF
+2209 WLE
-2221 ESFVFDR
+2221 
-2228 VKAGGAR
+2228 
-2235 NDYLVR
+2235 
-2241 AGKDVG
+2241 DVG
-2247 ELYPHGVEREAIN
+2247 GTSEKLEDGTFMDPSLPVNTATN
-2260 AAFKTLVD
+2260 ARMVVIDKPEGAAAP
-2268 TIETKE
+2268 

-2290 TIAISRKQAESRI
+2290 TIAISRQQAESRI

-2612 NFNGVFAH
+2612 NFDGVFAH

-2646 RALGNGGQWFKDAVA
+2646 RALGNGGQWFKDAIA

-2742 ARGQLQAQGREVMA
+2742 AKGQLQAQGRETMA
-2756 FSRGE
+2756 YSKDAS
-2761 GVQSSYELPNEQRIN
+2761 QK
-2776 RTIDRAEL
+2776 TIVVDGI
-2784 KALRRA
+2784 
-2790 AARLERPEAGITFR
+2790 ERPTTNSNGKP
-2804 IDEDGTA
+2804 
-2811 IATGPKGVRVPERY
+2811 IA
-2825 IRFAND
+2825 
-2831 NGLAFEARR
+2831 
-2840 LPVESGTKAPAM
+2840 
-2852 PDTYRVDGALYFGEM
+2852 
-2867 ASNARPID
+2867 
-2875 RTGKTRFSKIK
+2875 
-2886 QTDTPAFK
+2886 QTEEGMRNFWR
-2894 KWFGKSAVVDADGK
+2894 WFGDSKAVDADGK

-2927 GGEFGP
+2927 SGEFGP

-2957 QPSANIMPVYARIE
+2957 PPSANIMPVYARIE
-2971 NPYTKGVDEFWKEFG
+2971 NPYTKGVDAFWKEFG
-2986 GSDSDAAGVE
+2986 RSDSDAAGVE
-2996 RAKSAGYDGIIAKRA
+2996 RAKAAGYDGIIAKRA

-3043 IGNNGNFDGTNPDIR
+3043 IGNNGDFGTNPDIR
-3058 YSRAQIIGDS
+3058 YSRAQIVGDS
-3068 GRQYDQTQRQFFK
+3068 GRQYDPQQRQFFK

-3159 ADTSGGFIDRLGTP
+3159 ADTSGGFIDRLGAP

-3198 ENLFTPADIAAG
+3198 ENLFTPQDIAAG
-3210 KSLAKGQTN
+3210 KSLARGQTN

-3285 EEDGEFIGA
+3285 EEDGEFIGS

-3347 AENIGAASRVAP
+3347 AEKIGAADRVAP
-3359 DMASYAASSGSMLP
+3359 DMASYAASNGSMLP

-3448 GASELGYNPIKNIA
+3448 GASELGYNPIKNIT

-3479 ASGAL
+3479 ASGGL

-3679 MIDDEMTGDRFR
+3679 MIDDEMTGERFR

-3860 RDKLIRYRQVDAVK
+3860 RDKLIRYRQVEAVK